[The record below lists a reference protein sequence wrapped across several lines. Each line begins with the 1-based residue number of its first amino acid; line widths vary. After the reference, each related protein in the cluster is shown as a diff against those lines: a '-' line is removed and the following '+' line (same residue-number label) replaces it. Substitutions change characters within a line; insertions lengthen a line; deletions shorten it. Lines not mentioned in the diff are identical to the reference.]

1 MSVGYGLGMLAMGL
15 TALGIGTFIVY
26 LVINKTQRDEEKQK
40 EKERTERILG

>member
-1 MSVGYGLGMLAMGL
+1 MTFEQGLGMLAAGL

>member
-15 TALGIGTFIVY
+15 IALGIGTFIVY

-40 EKERTERILG
+40 ENEKMERILR

>member
-1 MSVGYGLGMLAMGL
+1 MTFEQGLGMLAVGL
-15 TALGIGTFIVY
+15 TALGIGSFIVY

>member
-1 MSVGYGLGMLAMGL
+1 MTFEQGLGMLAMGL

-40 EKERTERILG
+40 ENEKMERILR

>member
-1 MSVGYGLGMLAMGL
+1 MTFVQGLGMLAVGL
-15 TALGIGTFIVY
+15 TGIGIGSFIVY